1 MQSRLIHGLLIHAQ
15 AQLAEALALVEA
27 ALAAPSPARAAG
39 LAHDADLIA
48 LAAADTLSRAFGE
61 AA

>member
-1 MQSRLIHGLLIHAQ
+1 MQTLLRHAQ
-15 AQLAEALALVEA
+15 AQLADALRLVET
-27 ALAAPSPARAAG
+27 ALTAPSLERAAN

-61 AA
+61 AAARAEA